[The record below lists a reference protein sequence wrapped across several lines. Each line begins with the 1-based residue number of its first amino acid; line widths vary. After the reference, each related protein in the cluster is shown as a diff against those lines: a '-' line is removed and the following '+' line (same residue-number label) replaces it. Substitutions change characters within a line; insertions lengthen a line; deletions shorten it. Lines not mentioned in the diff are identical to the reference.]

1 MIKKHLLS
9 DFKPVDSKGQD
20 RKDSRGTVISFVF
33 IYLFIYLWHELGSPM
48 GKHES
53 NEKLI
58 QFVILTMHLAKET
71 ITLQSLVLQVCQR

>member
-1 MIKKHLLS
+1 
-9 DFKPVDSKGQD
+9 
-20 RKDSRGTVISFVF
+20 
-33 IYLFIYLWHELGSPM
+33 M